1 MSVVEHVV
9 LIHGTWGRG
18 SHFREARAAFEDR
31 GFVVHTPTL
40 RHHELSLQEGS
51 AQIAPLSLTDY
62 ADDLVS
68 VCEALDSPPLILGH
82 SLGGLLAQLVAART
96 PHAGLIGV
104 CPAPGAGIFA
114 MYPSMSRLFLSH
126 YLQPR
131 PWTKPLRPTWDK
143 FHVGGRITQ
152 TEEDSRALF
161 ADLVC
166 ESGRAY
172 CEMAFPQFDR
182 RKASR
187 VDYAAIPGPVLIF
200 GGSEDHT
207 VVPAVCRATASK
219 YANATYQEILNADHM
234 LLFGKI
240 LQSTMSHIDDWL
252 AANNLTSPDPKH
264 SPPTQHP
271 PTL

>member
-18 SHFREARAAFEDR
+18 SHFREARAAFEAR

-40 RHHELSLQEGS
+40 RHHELPLEEGS
-51 AQIAPLSLTDY
+51 AQIATLSLTDY
-62 ADDLVS
+62 VDDLVA

-96 PHAGLIGV
+96 AHAGLIGV
-104 CPAPGAGIFA
+104 CPAPAAGIFA
-114 MYPSMSRLFLSH
+114 MYPSMTRLFLSH

-131 PWTKPLRPTWDK
+131 PWTKPLRPTWEK

-152 TEEDSRALF
+152 TDEDSRALF

-172 CEMAFPQFDR
+172 CEMAFPQLDR

-187 VDYAAIPGPVLIF
+187 VNYTAVPGPVLIF
-200 GGSEDHT
+200 GGGQDRT
-207 VVPAVCRATASK
+207 VAAAVCRSTASK
-219 YANATYQEILNADHM
+219 YQNATYQEILDADHM
-234 LLFGKI
+234 LLFGEI
-240 LQSTMSHIDDWL
+240 LETTMSHIDTWL
-252 AANNLTSPDPKH
+252 TASDLTTPAH
-264 SPPTQHP
+264 
-271 PTL
+271 

>member
-18 SHFREARAAFEDR
+18 SHFTEARAAFEDR

-40 RHHELSLQEGS
+40 RHHELPLQEGA

-62 ADDLVS
+62 VDDLVE
-68 VCEALDSPPLILGH
+68 VCESLDSPPLILGH

-96 PHAGLIGV
+96 AHAGLIGV
-104 CPAPGAGIFA
+104 CPAPAYGIFA

-126 YLQPR
+126 YLQLR
-131 PWTKPLRPTWDK
+131 PWAKPLYPTWKK
-143 FHVGGRITQ
+143 FAVGGRITQ
-152 TEEDSRALF
+152 TPEYMRGLYD
-161 ADLVC
+161 DLVT

-172 CEMAFPQFDR
+172 CEMAFAQFDR

-200 GGSEDHT
+200 GGARDVT
-207 VVPAVCRATASK
+207 VVPPVCRAAASK
-219 YANATYQEILNADHM
+219 YADATYVEIPDADHM
-234 LLFGKI
+234 LLSGGV
-240 LQSTMSHIDDWL
+240 LRTTMTHIDTWL
-252 AANNLTSPDPKH
+252 KANELTPAA
-264 SPPTQHP
+264 
-271 PTL
+271 

>member
-18 SHFREARAAFEDR
+18 SHFREARAAFEAR

-40 RHHELSLQEGS
+40 RHHELPLEEGS
-51 AQIAPLSLTDY
+51 AQVASLSLTDY
-62 ADDLVS
+62 ADDLVE
-68 VCEALDSPPLILGH
+68 VCESLDAPPLILGH

-96 PHAGLIGV
+96 KHVGLIGV
-104 CPAPGAGIFA
+104 CPAPAAGIFA

-131 PWTKPLRPTWDK
+131 PWAKPLRPTWDK

-172 CEMAFPQFDR
+172 CEMAFPQLDR

-187 VDYAAIPGPVLIF
+187 VDYSAIDGPVLIF
-200 GGSEDHT
+200 GGAQDRT
-207 VVPAVCRATASK
+207 VVPAVCRATAAK
-219 YANATYQEILNADHM
+219 YRNATYQELLEADHM
-234 LLFGKI
+234 ILMGKI
-240 LQSTMSHIDDWL
+240 LQTTMSHIDNWL
-252 AANNLTSPDPKH
+252 ATNNLDSP
-264 SPPTQHP
+264 TAG
-271 PTL
+271 

>member
-18 SHFREARAAFEDR
+18 SSFREARAAFEDR

-40 RHHELSLQEGS
+40 RHHELPLQEGS
-51 AQIAPLSLTDY
+51 AQIATLSLTDY
-62 ADDLVS
+62 ADDLVE
-68 VCEALDSPPLILGH
+68 VCESLDSPPLIVGH

-96 PHAGLIGV
+96 AHAGLIGV
-104 CPAPGAGIFA
+104 CPAPAAGIFA

-131 PWTKPLRPTWDK
+131 PWAKPLRPTWEK
-143 FHVGGRITQ
+143 FQVGGRITQ
-152 TEEDSRALF
+152 TLEDSRARYQ
-161 ADLVC
+161 DLVC

-172 CEMAFPQFDR
+172 CEMAFPQLDR

-187 VDYAAIPGPVLIF
+187 VDYAAISGPVLIF
-200 GGSEDHT
+200 GGTQDLT

-219 YANATYQEILNADHM
+219 YPNATYQEILDADHM

-240 LQSTMSHIDDWL
+240 LQTTMTHIDNWL
-252 AANNLTSPDPKH
+252 ATNNLTSPEPRH
-264 SPPTQHP
+264 TPPPQ
-271 PTL
+271 L

>member
-18 SHFREARAAFEDR
+18 SHFGPARAAFEER

-40 RHHELSLQEGS
+40 RHHELPLEEGASL
-51 AQIAPLSLTDY
+51 IAPLSLTDY
-62 ADDLVS
+62 VDDLVK
-68 VCEALDSPPLILGH
+68 VCESLDSPPLILGH

-104 CPAPGAGIFA
+104 CPAPAYGIFA

-126 YLQPR
+126 YLQPK
-131 PWTKPLRPTWDK
+131 PWAKPLRPTWKK
-143 FHVGGRITQ
+143 FVAGGRITQ
-152 TEEDSRALF
+152 TQEYMRSLYD
-161 ADLVC
+161 DLVC

-187 VDYAAIPGPVLIF
+187 VDYAAITGPVLVF
-200 GGSEDHT
+200 GGARDIT
-207 VVPAVCRATASK
+207 VVPPVCRAAASK
-219 YANATYQEILNADHM
+219 YANASYVEIANADHM
-234 LLFGKI
+234 LLSGDI
-240 LQSTMSHIDDWL
+240 LQTTMSQIDTWL
-252 AANNLTSPDPKH
+252 TTSDLTPARAKH
-264 SPPTQHP
+264 SPE
-271 PTL
+271 

>member
-18 SHFREARAAFEDR
+18 NHFHEARAAFEAR

-40 RHHELSLQEGS
+40 RHHELPLEEGS
-51 AQIAPLSLTDY
+51 AQIATLSLTDY
-62 ADDLVS
+62 VDDLVK
-68 VCEALDSPPLILGH
+68 VCESLDSPPLILGH

-96 PHAGLIGV
+96 PHAGLIAV
-104 CPAPGAGIFA
+104 CPAPAAGIFA

-131 PWTKPLRPTWDK
+131 PWTKPLRPTWKK

-152 TEEDSRALF
+152 TPEDSRALYE
-161 ADLVC
+161 DLVC

-172 CEMAFPQFDR
+172 CEMAFPQLDR

-187 VDYAAIPGPVLIF
+187 VDYANISGPVLIF
-200 GGSEDHT
+200 AGTEDLT
-207 VVPAVCRATASK
+207 VVPAVCRAAAAK
-219 YANATYQEILNADHM
+219 YPNATYQEILNADHM
-234 LLFGKI
+234 LLFGNV
-240 LQSTMSHIDDWL
+240 LQTTMTHIDDWL
-252 AANNLTSPDPKH
+252 VANHLNSPATTP
-264 SPPTQHP
+264 
-271 PTL
+271 